1 MLSTYESA
9 KLHAELFDRNR
20 TINWLTL
27 DKLDL
32 EKELRQLENEL
43 EKYESKLTVARVC
56 LILSI
61 IYSIF
66 ITILFLIFMLI

>member
-32 EKELRQLENEL
+32 EKELRQIENEL
-43 EKYESKLTVARVC
+43 EKCESKLTVARVC

-66 ITILFLIFMLI
+66 VTILFLIFMLI

>member
-1 MLSTYESA
+1 MLTYESE

-32 EKELRQLENEL
+32 EKELRQVENEL
-43 EKYESKLTVARVC
+43 EKCESKLMISRVC
-56 LILSI
+56 LTLSI

-66 ITILFLIFMLI
+66 VTILFLIFMLI

>member
-9 KLHAELFDRNR
+9 KLQDKLFDRNR

-32 EKELRQLENEL
+32 EKELRQVENEL
-43 EKYESKLTVARVC
+43 EKCESKLTISRVC
-56 LILSI
+56 LTLSI
-61 IYSIF
+61 IYSILV
-66 ITILFLIFMLI
+66 TILFLIFMII

>member
-32 EKELRQLENEL
+32 EKELRQIENEL
-43 EKYESKLTVARVC
+43 EKCESKLMISRVC
-56 LILSI
+56 LTLSI

-66 ITILFLIFMLI
+66 VTILFLIFMLI

>member
-1 MLSTYESA
+1 MLSTYESS
-9 KLHAELFDRNR
+9 KLHADLFDRNR

-32 EKELRQLENEL
+32 EKELRQVENEL
-43 EKYESKLTVARVC
+43 EKCESKLMISRVC
-56 LILSI
+56 LTLSI

-66 ITILFLIFMLI
+66 VTILFLIFMII

>member
-32 EKELRQLENEL
+32 EKELRQVENEL
-43 EKYESKLTVARVC
+43 EKCESKLTVARVF
-56 LILSI
+56 LTLSI

-66 ITILFLIFMLI
+66 VTILFLIFMLI